1 MTLGTVIFFSYFLPN
16 FQLKIGTKYL
26 KTAKN
31 IDESLILAI
40 VYVTILLSQ
49 VISFNS
55 NVS

>member
-1 MTLGTVIFFSYFLPN
+1 MTLSTHLFSYFLPN
-16 FQLKIGTKYL
+16 FQLNIGTKYL

-40 VYVTILLSQ
+40 VFVTILLSQ

>member
-1 MTLGTVIFFSYFLPN
+1 MTLGTVIFFSYFLTN